1 MKTIPTFRC
10 GLTAALL
17 SLCALPALAQSS
29 NADQSGTG
37 WAYTASTST
46 LAISS
51 DNAWADSQSWQALQG
66 AVTTIT
72 INGAAYIPDEAFK
85 SFGLLSSVTMDNTV
99 KYIGEYAF
107 YECGYEIEEEDTFFS
122 VSLSTA
128 IDSICSYAFERAKL
142 KELDL
147 SNCASLTK
155 IGVYAF
161 HECTSLTTVQLPA
174 SVEIIDSHAF
184 NSCKQITTLDLSVCS
199 KLTTIGYMAFYDCR
213 NISSLTIPASVTSIG
228 SLAFASWKQL
238 TSVTLLSSSDY
249 TAANPHI
256 IYLGSQVD
264 NNRNATP
271 LRDLENPK
279 PNEHG
284 EDVVYQVEKR
294 DDDDNYYAVLPID
307 ATLYYNPSNT
317 YIGDFGTKDNLRY
330 YFNTFPT
337 IYYEES
343 SKTLAIFSTDAL
355 NSDDY
360 KSYDSKAENLVFADD
375 CQLTSIPASAFANFT
390 ALKNVSLPATLTS
403 ISEEA
408 FLGCAALESLTIPDG
423 VTTIGN
429 KAFSGCSSLASVT
442 LPATLTS
449 ISEEAF
455 LGCAALESLTIP
467 DGVTTIGN
475 KAFSGCSSLAS
486 VTLPATLTSISEEAF
501 LGCAALEELVIPN
514 GVTTIGYKAFSGC
527 SSLAVVYLYDNVENI
542 GSYAF
547 DGCNNIA
554 VVAIVPSSPDDSQ
567 IRTICLGSD
576 DNNNFNTDPNATG
589 TNVFPTTAYLY
600 YNPLKTNIGDKGTK
614 NNLRSYFSNF
624 IGYYGEKLLVIYDKF
639 AFDKNNP
646 LCPVSAFELPVYEVT
661 FTDDCGITSIP
672 DGAFKNYTYLKSV
685 VGFPAGITSIG
696 EKAFYGCKKLTTLDL
711 SNCTTLES
719 IGDDAFHSC
728 KKLEVDLSNCT
739 KLKTIGG
746 GAFYEC
752 KALQKI
758 DLSNCSNFE
767 SIGEGAFSESG
778 ITDFTFPPS
787 LKSIGDF
794 PFNNCPFISDLTTL
808 TLPSNLERIGDLV
821 FKYCTNLQTVTI
833 LSDNKVYNE
842 DNKHIIKLG
851 DSTDESGYGNEV
863 FPEECAATLVYD
875 PKTTYVGE
883 NGTNLSHYFT
893 NLSPT
898 SLLSPILNQSTT
910 LYYDLQ
916 GRPMTQPSSNSPAI
930 VIRNGQPALILTK

>member
-390 ALKNVSLPATLTS
+390 ALKNVS
-403 ISEEA
+403 
-408 FLGCAALESLTIPDG
+408 
-423 VTTIGN
+423 
-429 KAFSGCSSLASVT
+429 
-442 LPATLTS
+442 
-449 ISEEAF
+449 
-455 LGCAALESLTIP
+455 
-467 DGVTTIGN
+467 
-475 KAFSGCSSLAS
+475 
-486 VTLPATLTSISEEAF
+486 LPATLTSISEEAF